1 MQQRPTNICCS
12 LAFQQSGFPE
22 TASNLYL
29 VVWDSAINTK
39 IRFFHFYEAMGLIYH
54 HGAAAMLICLF
65 VTGVVTPE
73 QYVLDPIL
81 ILCIQHAMSMLRYYN
96 AVVHGGIMLVL
107 ETMFQWTTV
116 SNMELYIENHW
127 TCAVCALTMMYA
139 HLIIFGVAGA
149 KIITCIMISPSVAPL
164 RVSEQQQG
172 SPLKASELKKGSK
185 TFANSE
191 RPVEKRKLQQTLEN
205 TDSDSDAVK
214 AYPFTSGDRR
224 GSVHF

>member
-81 ILCIQHAMSMLRYYN
+81 ILCMQHAMSMLRYYN
-96 AVVHGGIMLVL
+96 AVVHGGIMVVL
-107 ETMFQWTTV
+107 EITFQWTTI

-127 TCAVCALTMMYA
+127 TCAACALTMVYA
-139 HLIIFGVAGA
+139 HFIMFGVAGA
-149 KIITCIMISPSVAPL
+149 KIITRMMISPSVAPL
-164 RVSEQQQG
+164 
-172 SPLKASELKKGSK
+172 KASELQQGSK
-185 TFANSE
+185 TFVHAE
-191 RPVEKRKLQQTLEN
+191 GPVEKRKLQQTLEN
-205 TDSDSDAVK
+205 TDSDSDGVK
-214 AYPFTSGDRR
+214 AYPFTSRDRR